1 MKSLY
6 SLFFIF
12 AIITTSIASA
22 APTAKDLR
30 AMRLK
35 SLREKHEEFQ
45 TEIAKLKRDVSS
57 KSSFVNEEVEEL
69 KEMILMQ
76 EETIL
81 ELSEK
86 LRQLQK

>member
-1 MKSLY
+1 MRSFY
-6 SLFFIF
+6 ILFFVF
-12 AIITTSIASA
+12 AVITTTIASA

-35 SLREKHEEFQ
+35 SLKEKHEEFQ
-45 TEIAKLKRDVSS
+45 AEIAKLKRDASR

-69 KEMILMQ
+69 KEMIFMQ